1 MKRQISYTL
10 QESTIQDIAAIA
22 RRQGLSESAVVDHI
36 LKDYAAKHKGSM
48 SDLDNVKIG
57 HLMDA
62 VEGAKKRKK

>member
-10 QESTIQDIAAIA
+10 QESTIQDIAAMA
-22 RRQGLSESAVVDHI
+22 RRQGLSESAVVDQI
-36 LKDYAAKHKGSM
+36 LKDYIARHKGFK

-62 VEGAKKRKK
+62 VAAAKKRKK